1 MDSNGQKQRDS
12 ASEAARMDSELREL
26 KEDRE
31 KRELEHAT
39 TVSEVTLSI

>member
-12 ASEAARMDSELREL
+12 ASEAARMGDELRQL
-26 KEDRE
+26 QEDRD

-39 TVSEVTLSI
+39 TVSEVTLST